1 MDLKRYLMERY
12 ANGNKGFTWKN
23 IRDNIL
29 SGYEPGRI
37 DVPTHERRKLNEQ
50 LEQYRN
56 EGLLILRK
64 EKSEEAFTLYNGSF
78 TKKMEDLCSLHG
90 YVTVDSME
98 RTIFSSLLRFQPE
111 SGEMQKFRESQLQ
124 AQKHDLSLWGK
135 TADPSL
141 LYDSLRAADAVFL
154 NRNLTYLR
162 DFSIRVFSN
171 SKRMEN
177 KELLLRSKAFIRKSA
192 SCTQLDEFD
201 TQKKILGDN
210 YSILSLFGII
220 KNPYLIPIEGHFRIV
235 TKNGIVETHGY
246 PYAFHTRCLSEY
258 EHIFIEDEN
267 FMTIE
272 NKTTYE
278 DAYLM
283 KGTARMY
290 VGGFPG
296 FAEKE
301 ILRKIAKDNQG
312 LKFLHW
318 SDIDYGGFKIFHN
331 IRNVTKRSEPYR
343 MDIATLQ
350 KYSAYTKNLTQTD
363 RTRLESIIG
372 DRTFS
377 PVIQYMLAD
386 DIKLE
391 QESFYADNII

>member
-1 MDLKRYLMERY
+1 
-12 ANGNKGFTWKN
+12 
-23 IRDNIL
+23 
-29 SGYEPGRI
+29 
-37 DVPTHERRKLNEQ
+37 
-50 LEQYRN
+50 
-56 EGLLILRK
+56 
-64 EKSEEAFTLYNGSF
+64 
-78 TKKMEDLCSLHG
+78 
-90 YVTVDSME
+90 
-98 RTIFSSLLRFQPE
+98 
-111 SGEMQKFRESQLQ
+111 
-124 AQKHDLSLWGK
+124 
-135 TADPSL
+135 
-141 LYDSLRAADAVFL
+141 
-154 NRNLTYLR
+154 
-162 DFSIRVFSN
+162 
-171 SKRMEN
+171 
-177 KELLLRSKAFIRKSA
+177 
-192 SCTQLDEFD
+192 
-201 TQKKILGDN
+201 
-210 YSILSLFGII
+210 
-220 KNPYLIPIEGHFRIV
+220 
-235 TKNGIVETHGY
+235 
-246 PYAFHTRCLSEY
+246 
-258 EHIFIEDEN
+258 
-267 FMTIE
+267 MTIE

-301 ILRKIAKDNQG
+301 ILRKIAKDNPG

-331 IRNVTKRSEPYR
+331 IKNVTKRSEPYR